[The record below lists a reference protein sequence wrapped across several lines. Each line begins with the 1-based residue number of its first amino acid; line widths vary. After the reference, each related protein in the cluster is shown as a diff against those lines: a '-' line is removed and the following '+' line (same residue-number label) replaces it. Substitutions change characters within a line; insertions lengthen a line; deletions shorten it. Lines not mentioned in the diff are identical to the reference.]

1 MKLTA
6 QDLQIGDWVMYH
18 NDKDDDDPIYV
29 TIDAED
35 FSYEGRIEDA
45 KPILITPKI
54 LKKNDF
60 RVVFED
66 ELHVCYFQDI
76 GRFHVEIKVD
86 KVGIFQKLSMCDGL
100 GNKVTI
106 IECKFVHQLQQA
118 MRLCKIRKEIK
129 L

>member
-1 MKLTA
+1 
-6 QDLQIGDWVMYH
+6 MYH